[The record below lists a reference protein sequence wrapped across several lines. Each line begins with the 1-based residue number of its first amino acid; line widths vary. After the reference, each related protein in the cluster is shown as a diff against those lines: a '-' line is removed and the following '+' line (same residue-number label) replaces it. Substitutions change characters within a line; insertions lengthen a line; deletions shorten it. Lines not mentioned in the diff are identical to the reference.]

1 MGLLSE
7 EKAQELASELELG
20 LSNVDIPPS
29 ETSDVKP
36 EVEAA
41 PAAEEKVEAKEETP
55 EVPAAQPEVKTETG
69 KSEEQAEAKV
79 DDGSTEDDSVPS
91 GHRVPY
97 KRFKGVLEARNKYRT
112 EADEAQAQLEA
123 YKKQM
128 EMMRNEV
135 AAMRNL
141 QPATPVETQ
150 QDTATDELDRL
161 LNGTPDLPPEVKK
174 QITAMEARLYQQ
186 EVQVERERLRREV
199 AQVADGYGES
209 LRGDVTQV
217 LYNAV
222 QRDPNVDLNRV
233 AEQYTSWLAKREEE
247 AIARYLAEN
256 PQASAQEAVAA
267 TGAPDKGVPARP
279 KRTGTGAS
287 SVMTSADTKK
297 IKTIAEGSE
306 ALMAAMKNGAI
317 NLFG

>member
-7 EKAQELASELELG
+7 EKAEELASVLELG
-20 LSNVDIPPS
+20 FSDADLTPS
-29 ETSDVKP
+29 EAPDVKP

-41 PAAEEKVEAKEETP
+41 PAAEETVDARAETP
-55 EVPAAQPEVKTETG
+55 EVPADQPEVKTETG

-112 EADEAQAQLEA
+112 EADDAQAQLDA
-123 YKKQM
+123 YKRQM

-135 AAMRNL
+135 ASVRNL
-141 QPATPVETQ
+141 QPAMPVETQ
-150 QDTATDELDRL
+150 QDTTDELDRL
-161 LNGTPDLPPEVKK
+161 LNGTPDLPPEVKR

-186 EVQVERERLRREV
+186 EVQVERERLKREV
-199 AQVADGYGES
+199 AQVADGYSES
-209 LRGDVTQV
+209 VQGDVTQV

-247 AIARYLAEN
+247 AIARYVAEN
-256 PQASAQEAVAA
+256 PQASAQEAVAT
-267 TGAPDKGVPARP
+267 TGAPGKGVPARP

>member
-20 LSNVDIPPS
+20 LSDVDLPSS
-29 ETSDVKP
+29 ETPDVKI

-41 PAAEEKVEAKEETP
+41 PAAEERVEAKEETP
-55 EVPAAQPEVKTETG
+55 EVPAAQPEVETETG

-112 EADEAQAQLEA
+112 EADDAQAQLDA
-123 YKKQM
+123 YKRQM

-135 AAMRNL
+135 ASMRNL
-141 QPATPVETQ
+141 QPAMPVETQ
-150 QDTATDELDRL
+150 QDTTDELDRL

-199 AQVADGYGES
+199 AQVANGYSEAVQ
-209 LRGDVTQV
+209 GDVTQV

-247 AIARYLAEN
+247 AIARYVAEN

-297 IKTIAEGSE
+297 IKSIAEGSE

>member
-20 LSNVDIPPS
+20 LSNVDLPS
-29 ETSDVKP
+29 SATPDVKP

-41 PAAEEKVEAKEETP
+41 PAAEEKVEAKEATP
-55 EVPAAQPEVKTETG
+55 EVPAAQPEVKTEAG

-123 YKKQM
+123 YKRQM
-128 EMMRNEV
+128 ELMRNEV
-135 AAMRNL
+135 ASMRNL

-186 EVQVERERLRREV
+186 EVQVERERLRQEV
-199 AQVADGYGES
+199 AQVADGYSES

-256 PQASAQEAVAA
+256 PQASAQEAVDA
-267 TGAPDKGVPARP
+267 TDASDKGVPARP

-287 SVMTSADTKK
+287 SVMTSAATKK

>member
-20 LSNVDIPPS
+20 LSDVDLPSS
-29 ETSDVKP
+29 ETPDVKI

-41 PAAEEKVEAKEETP
+41 PAAEERVEAKVEAP
-55 EVPAAQPEVKTETG
+55 EVPADQPEVETETG
-69 KSEEQAEAKV
+69 KSEERAEAKV

-112 EADEAQAQLEA
+112 EADDAQAQLDA
-123 YKKQM
+123 YKRQM

-135 AAMRNL
+135 ASMRNL
-141 QPATPVETQ
+141 QPAMPVETQ
-150 QDTATDELDRL
+150 QDTTDELDRL
-161 LNGTPDLPPEVKK
+161 LNGTPDLPPEVKR

-186 EVQVERERLRREV
+186 EVQVERERLKREV
-199 AQVADGYGES
+199 AQVADGYSES
-209 LRGDVTQV
+209 VQGDVTQV

-247 AIARYLAEN
+247 AIARYVAAN
-256 PQASAQEAVAA
+256 PQASAQEAVAT

-297 IKTIAEGSE
+297 IKSIAEGSE